1 MHCQPDQIGDR
12 FGIQISPFP
21 AGGSDP
27 GGAGLLVQEAQEG
40 LQAILDVG
48 RRKRHGTASD
58 LLAEAEAPQ
67 QDVFKLI
74 QVFILRTEL
83 RIHREEMDVV
93 QQLVGGTVMAIFV
106 ILRDEVLNQIIEL
119 GLVFRPEILPQTIE
133 MRVQDHH
140 QLILAWQGHFSTQAA
155 TFEGWGEIALV
166 VAGHHHDWK
175 LTTTHRNAAHI
186 HRQGLNT
193 GVGTWLRC

>member
-1 MHCQPDQIGDR
+1 MHCQPEQIGDR

-21 AGGSDP
+21 ARGSDP

-58 LLAEAEAPQ
+58 LLAGAEAPQ

-93 QQLVGGTVMAIFV
+93 QQLVGGTVMAVFV
-106 ILRDEVLNQIIEL
+106 IGLDEVFNQIIEL
-119 GLVFRPEILPQTIE
+119 GFVFRPEILPKAIE

-140 QLILAWQGHFSTQAA
+140 QLILAGK
-155 TFEGWGEIALV
+155 G
-166 VAGHHHDWK
+166 
-175 LTTTHRNAAHI
+175 HRNAQATPFEG
-186 HRQGLNT
+186 R
-193 GVGTWLRC
+193 